1 MSACGEFFRIADHT
15 NTEEEA
21 NSDQLC
27 NQVRPQID
35 ITSNLFSLSF
45 LQHIPRQ
52 ARDEDEVQRSS
63 EVTEL
68 AGK

>member
-15 NTEEEA
+15 NKEEEA

-63 EVTEL
+63 EVTEF